1 MVVHILRA
9 PDYREE
15 DFNAVVSLLDSFNMP
30 GWIFKRIEPFQFPKE
45 VLFEFWSDYTNNDTP
60 AVGQVK
66 TPATCY
72 VFFSL
77 CQHYRQKTDTPTNEL
92 VVLLTTQSNDLNWF
106 SMFDKDHN
114 IFVNTGD
121 WEPYFNN
128 CHHKYPV
135 AHEIIAN
142 CLQQAMHLNID
153 KMHLEECIHMKTR
166 GCMNDF
172 CGHKPDVAM
181 KMRTA
186 DICQTC
192 MNRLQ
197 SCGVQRPIF
206 EAASKA
212 FEKLRLKMRYLEGFD
227 WKSWK
232 GSIKVNDHCQ
242 IIFPELDDMEI
253 SMTPLMKTLYL
264 FYLVRRKNNLPGVP
278 RAELYNNREELFC
291 IYILVSG
298 HERRTNMI
306 GNDILHLKEMLQSID
321 DLAHTHQNSFSEKKS
336 RIKDVFIKNIG
347 EDLAHPYLIKE
358 VADTGMLSLELA
370 PEKICIT
377 PIINLISPL
386 LPLPIFPYKMS
397 KEDRK
402 LLKINRSSGAPK
414 IM

>member
-1 MVVHILRA
+1 MIVHLLRA
-9 PDYREE
+9 PYYREE
-15 DFNAVVSLLDSFNMP
+15 DFNAVVTLLDSFEMP
-30 GWIFKRIEPFQFPKE
+30 GWIFKRIEPFQFPEE
-45 VLFEFWSDYTNNDTP
+45 VLFDFLSSHNNDGKP
-60 AVGQVK
+60 AVNEVK
-66 TPATCY
+66 IPVPCH
-72 VFFSL
+72 VFFDL
-77 CQHYRQKTDTPTNEL
+77 CKHYRQKTDTPANEL
-92 VVLLTTQSNDLNWF
+92 VVILATQSNDLNWF
-106 SMFDKDHN
+106 SMFDKGHN
-114 IFVNTGD
+114 IFINTSD
-121 WEPYFNN
+121 WEPYFAN

-142 CLQQAMHLNID
+142 CLQQAMHLNTD
-153 KMHLEECIHMKTR
+153 QMYLEECIHMKTR

-172 CGHKPDVAM
+172 CGHKPDIAM

-186 DICQTC
+186 DICQIC
-192 MNRLQ
+192 MKRLE

-232 GSIKVNDHCQ
+232 GAIKVNDYWQ

-298 HERRTNMI
+298 HERRANI
-306 GNDILHLKEMLQSID
+306 IVNGILHLKEMLQSID
-321 DLAHTHQNSFSEKKS
+321 DLAHVHQNSFSEKKS

-358 VADTGMLSLELA
+358 VADAGVLSIELT
-370 PEKICIT
+370 PEKICIK
-377 PIINLISPL
+377 PKINLISPL

-397 KEDRK
+397 KEEKNSLRI
-402 LLKINRSSGAPK
+402 INNS
-414 IM
+414 